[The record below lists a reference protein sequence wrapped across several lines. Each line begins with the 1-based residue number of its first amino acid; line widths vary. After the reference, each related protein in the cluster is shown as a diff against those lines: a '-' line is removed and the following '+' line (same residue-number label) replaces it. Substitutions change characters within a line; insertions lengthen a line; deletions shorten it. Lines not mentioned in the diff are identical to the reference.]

1 MKRSWLL
8 AGTVVAVLAAA
19 AGVLFFHSRSPAAR
33 AKVLP
38 LPLPAISVT
47 AEVTLAGT
55 IRPAQVM
62 NVPVPVEGTIEQFMA
77 TTGQHVSE
85 GEVLARIKNPRL
97 ATAQQTAQLDA
108 EQALNHLK
116 QLESG
121 LIAAR
126 LEVSRSEAD
135 AMHIQLE
142 LDKTVK
148 TFERQQLMF
157 SEGVTPRLVYEKA
170 EHEYNSLKAEALN
183 LSETAKKAAERVSS
197 ITAELD
203 PARKALAQKTSDFED
218 AQAATAVGEVN
229 SPADGVVIA
238 RRGKLGERVTP
249 AMSDLFQIAGDPA
262 ILEVVARIDP
272 EVAARIHPGQPVA
285 IQIASVPTPATGT
298 VRELRSGQVFVEL
311 TNPSPEVRVGTAV
324 QIKIKLT

>member
-8 AGTVVAVLAAA
+8 AGAVVAVLAAA
-19 AGVLFFHSRSPAAR
+19 AGGFFLRSRSPAAH

-38 LPLPAISVT
+38 LPLPAIPVT
-47 AEVTLAGT
+47 AELTLAGT
-55 IRPAQVM
+55 IQPAQVV
-62 NVPVPVEGTIEQFMA
+62 NVPVPVDGTIEQFMA
-77 TTGQHVSE
+77 STGQHVSE

-97 ATAQQTAQLDA
+97 ASAQQTAQLDA

-135 AMHIQLE
+135 AMRIQLE
-142 LDKTVK
+142 LDKTEK

-157 SEGVTPRLVYEKA
+157 REGVTPRLAYEKA
-170 EHEYNSLKAEALN
+170 EREYNSLKAEALN
-183 LSETAKKAAERVSS
+183 LSETAKKAGERVNS

-203 PARKALAQKTSDFED
+203 PARKELAQKTTDFED
-218 AQAATAVGEVN
+218 AEAAAAVGEVN
-229 SPADGVVIA
+229 SSADGVVIA
-238 RRGKLGERVTP
+238 RRGKMGERVTP
-249 AMSDLFQIAGDPA
+249 AMSDLFQIAGDPPV
-262 ILEVVARIDP
+262 LEAVARLDP
-272 EVAARIHPGQPVA
+272 EVAARVHPGQPVV

-298 VRELRSGQVFVEL
+298 VRELKSGQVFVEL
-311 TNPSPEVRVGTAV
+311 TNPSPEVRVGIAV